1 MVESDKFT
9 IIEDLKPGHLSI
21 SEIICEINGIETLG
35 LKISKDK
42 QTDFGLCMQANTLGT
57 LALKAGDYV
66 RAERLLQKANE
77 KYCAT
82 RDLLPYSHLMYNL
95 GNVYMALKDHG
106 KALEYYHKAM

>member
-42 QTDFGLCMQANTLGT
+42 QTDFGLCM
-57 LALKAGDYV
+57 
-66 RAERLLQKANE
+66 
-77 KYCAT
+77 
-82 RDLLPYSHLMYNL
+82 
-95 GNVYMALKDHG
+95 
-106 KALEYYHKAM
+106 